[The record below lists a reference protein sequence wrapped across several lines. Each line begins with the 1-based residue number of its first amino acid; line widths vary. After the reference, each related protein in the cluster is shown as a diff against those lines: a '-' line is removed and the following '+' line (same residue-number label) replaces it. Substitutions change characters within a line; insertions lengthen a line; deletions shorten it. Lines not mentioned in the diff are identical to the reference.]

1 VPRALVTGS
10 SSGIGLATVVEL
22 ARHGWTV
29 EASMRDP
36 ERRTELDAAIDDAGV
51 THAVSVVALDV
62 SSPTSVQAGVAAAT
76 AAGPLDAVVCNAG
89 VALGGAFEDLSDAA
103 IRALFDVNVFGV
115 LDVARA
121 CLPAM
126 RERGDG
132 HLVVVSSSAGAHGTP
147 GLSAY
152 CASKW
157 AVEGWAESVAH
168 EVGPLGVR
176 VALVEPGPYRTAI
189 FERSPREVPTH
200 SPYRALIDAVEGLI
214 ADEVAQLAR
223 DPQEVAA
230 AIRRLL
236 DRRSRRLRHPVGPEG
251 RQAWAIRG
259 VVPFSAQRYLV
270 RRALKGAW

>member
-22 ARHGWTV
+22 ARDGWDV
-29 EASMRDP
+29 AASMRDLD
-36 ERRTELDAAIDDAGV
+36 RRATLDAA
-51 THAVSVVALDV
+51 VAD
-62 SSPTSVQAGVAAAT
+62 AGVAAAVT
-76 AAGPLDAVVCNAG
+76 VVELDVTSPASVRDGVAAAAIAGPLDAVVCNAG
-89 VALGGAFEDLSDAA
+89 VALGGAFEDLPDAA
-103 IRALFDVNVFGV
+103 VRALFDVNVFGV
-115 LDVARA
+115 FDVARA

-126 RERGDG
+126 RDRGDG
-132 HLVVVSSSAGAHGTP
+132 HLVIVSSSAGAHGTP

-189 FERSPREVPTH
+189 FERSPREVPAG
-200 SPYRALIDAVEGLI
+200 SAYGALAAAVEH
-214 ADEVAQLAR
+214 AVATDVARSAR
-223 DPQEVAA
+223 DPHEVAT

-236 DRRSRRLRHPVGPEG
+236 DGRSRRLRHPVGPAG
-251 RQAWAIRG
+251 RQAWAARG
-259 VVPFSAQRYLV
+259 ILPFAAKRHLV

>member
-29 EASMRDP
+29 VASMRDP
-36 ERRTELDAAIDDAGV
+36 GRRAELDAATAAAGV
-51 THAVSVVALDV
+51 GPSVSVVALDV
-62 SSPTSVQAGVAAAT
+62 ASPMSVRAGVAAAT
-76 AAGPLDAVVCNAG
+76 AEGPLDAVVCNAG

-126 RERGDG
+126 RDRGDG

-189 FERSPREVPTH
+189 FERAPREVPVG
-200 SPYRALIDAVEGLI
+200 SAYAALAAAVEH
-214 ADEVAQLAR
+214 AVDTDVARSAR
-223 DPQEVAA
+223 DPQEVAT

-236 DRRSRRLRHPVGPEG
+236 VGRSRRLRHPVGPAG
-251 RQAWAIRG
+251 RQAWAARG
-259 VVPFSAQRYLV
+259 IVPFAAKRHLV